1 MSNELF
7 YFFLVLNPK
16 MVYSGQ
22 KPTIDV
28 NVNTAATAITTQPKA
43 PWITSVENNT
53 TNKIDT
59 TTRMILSKE
68 PMFDFII
75 VNMLNC

>member
-16 MVYSGQ
+16 IVYNGQ
-22 KPTIDV
+22 KPTKDV
-28 NVNTAATAITTQPKA
+28 NVKIAAIAMTTQPNV

-59 TTRMILSKE
+59 ITRMILSKE
-68 PMFDFII
+68 PMFDFI
-75 VNMLNC
+75 